1 MPKEPMGFKKRL
13 RSWLHQ
19 HRPNQTSH
27 GWLGRFAKHLTDPKL
42 WHFNRHTVTKG
53 VGIGLFVAFIP
64 IPLQVV
70 FASILAVIF
79 GANLPV
85 SIALTWITNPFTFI
99 PILYA
104 TYRIGN
110 LFLGMPPSFHFPTH
124 TDYPGYGAWL
134 LQSWHWLLTLGKPLL
149 IGIPITACGA
159 GLLGYVFTL
168 SVWNGVLRLHI
179 RRRKQERH
187 HRHKH

>member
-1 MPKEPMGFKKRL
+1 MSKKPIGFKKRL
-13 RSWLHQ
+13 RSWLHT
-19 HRPNQTSH
+19 HRPNETMH
-27 GWLGRFAKHLTDPKL
+27 RWLGRFAKHLTDPKL
-42 WHFNRHTVTKG
+42 WHFNRRTVAKG

-64 IPLQVV
+64 VPLQIV
-70 FASILAVIF
+70 FASIFAIMW

-110 LFLGMPPSFHFPTH
+110 LFLHMPSSFHFPARS
-124 TDYPGYGAWL
+124 DYLSYSDWFI
-134 LQSWHWLLTLGKPLL
+134 QSWHWLLTLGKPLL
-149 IGIPITACGA
+149 IGIPITAVGA
-159 GLLGYVFTL
+159 GLLGYAMTL
-168 SVWNGVLRLHI
+168 GIWNSVLHLHI
-179 RRRKQERH
+179 RRRKRERH